1 MENSGGK
8 MIGAL
13 LLGAAVGATLG
24 ILFAPDKGSVT
35 RRKLANGARD
45 LAEDLKDKAMD
56 GVSKLR
62 GMAEDNVEEL
72 TRNVKSKTDHAYKA
86 KNDLA

>member
-1 MENSGGK
+1 MENSGRLL
-8 MIGAL
+8 GAL

-45 LAEDLKDKAMD
+45 IAEDLKDKAMD

-62 GMAEDNVEEL
+62 GMAEENMEEL
-72 TRNVKSKTDHAYKA
+72 GKNMKSKTDHAFKT
-86 KNDLA
+86 KSDLA

>member
-1 MENSGGK
+1 MENSGRLL
-8 MIGAL
+8 GAL

-45 LAEDLKDKAMD
+45 IAEDLKEKAMD

-62 GMAEDNVEEL
+62 GMAEENIDEFGKS
-72 TRNVKSKTDHAYKA
+72 VKSKADHAYNKA
-86 KNDLA
+86 KSDLA

>member
-1 MENSGGK
+1 MENSGK
-8 MIGAL
+8 LLGAL

-24 ILFAPDKGSVT
+24 ILFAPDKGSNT
-35 RRKLANGARD
+35 RRKLMNGARD

-62 GMAEDNVEEL
+62 SMTEENVEEFNH
-72 TRNVKSKTDHAYKA
+72 TSKSKADHAYKSKTD
-86 KNDLA
+86 LA